1 MSNQITTAFVQQ
13 YSANVMHLLQQKGSR
28 LRGSVNMMAI
38 KGKNAFFDQIGATTA
53 QKVTSRHA
61 DSPLIHTPHDRR
73 RVSLVDYDWGDLVDD
88 FDKIRTL
95 IDPTSAYALNA
106 AWAMG
111 RAIDDEIIAAF
122 FGSAYTGETGS
133 TTVTFPSSQQ
143 IAVNYV
149 ESGSAANSGLTIG
162 KLRSAKETLDAAEV
176 DPSEERYI
184 ACSAKQVHDLL
195 QTTEVTSSDYNS
207 VKALVQGDVNSFM
220 GFQFI
225 RTERLLTDSNSYRRV
240 VCWNRG
246 GLGLALG
253 KEPTAKITER
263 ADKRYSTYVYYAMS
277 IGATRVEEERV
288 VEIKCSEA

>member
-28 LRGSVNMMAI
+28 LRGAVNTMAI
-38 KGKNAFFDQIGATTA
+38 NGKNAYFDQIGATSA

-111 RAIDDEIIAAF
+111 RAIDDEIITSAF
-122 FGSAYTGETGS
+122 GNAYTGETGS
-133 TTVTFPSSQQ
+133 TTVAFPSSQQ

-149 ESGSAANSGLTIG
+149 ESGSVVNSGLTIG
-162 KLRSAKETLDAAEV
+162 KLRAAKEQLDAAEV

-184 ACSAKQVHDLL
+184 ACSAKQIHDLL

-207 VKALVQGDVNSFM
+207 VKALVQGDVNTFM
-220 GFQFI
+220 GFNFV
-225 RTERLLTDSNSYRRV
+225 RTERLNADSSSYRRV
-240 VCWNRG
+240 IAWNKG
-246 GLGLALG
+246 GLGLAVG

-263 ADKRYSTYVYYAMS
+263 SDKRFSTYVYYAMS

-288 VEIKCSEA
+288 VEIKCDET